1 VSYLCAVH
9 AARIPLSRRETAPV
23 YRFCFL
29 IELAGEELQSLS
41 FQIASER
48 TDRTALIFILR
59 RFVMNGLVEEAIKYG
74 FSHAALLDTSTLTLR
89 VEARDMCA
97 AGKCKSY
104 NKSWVCPPACGT
116 FEEIYGKLAGYSKGL
131 IVQTTAEL
139 EDNFDYESMEMAS
152 AAQKERFKSFRETLI
167 ARWPRLIAL
176 GSGSCKLCEPCT
188 WPDRPCARPDEAIM
202 SMEAAGLIVSDVC
215 KANNINYYYGP
226 LTLTYTSCYILE

>member
-1 VSYLCAVH
+1 MIIDNDLVRQA
-9 AARIPLSRRETAPV
+9 
-23 YRFCFL
+23 
-29 IELAGEELQSLS
+29 EE
-41 FQIASER
+41 F
-48 TDRTALIFILR
+48 
-59 RFVMNGLVEEAIKYG
+59 G

-131 IVQTTAEL
+131 IVQTTAYL
-139 EDNFDYESMEMAS
+139 EDNFDYEGMQ
-152 AAQKERFKSFRETLI
+152 AAGALQKERFIRFRDALRE
-167 ARWPRLIAL
+167 RWPKLIAL
-176 GSGSCKLCEPCT
+176 GSGSCRLCEACT
-188 WPDRPCARPDEAIM
+188 WPDEPCRHSDEAII

-226 LTLTYTSCYILE
+226 NTLTYSSCYILE